1 MIKRLLCCMTVLL
14 FLQTGR
20 AQEKLLYSTNFQ
32 DWTSF
37 ASTTEVTVPK
47 KTDYSNEDL
56 VFKFYQ
62 VTVDSAGEN
71 TSRFNYNVVSKGW
84 ALAQKVVGSYIETST
99 LKSITKVQFIQ
110 GATGTNRGFKLWK
123 KGLLDVLWVPIYS
136 TPCAIPSGEVVTVLI
151 NEPNVAIR
159 FTNIDDTQNA
169 YMFDLKIYGNYVS
182 TKPQYK
188 LDVTQNTAEAG
199 TITKTPDYETY
210 DEGMTVKLQANRNFG
225 YRFVKWTDT
234 LGKVLSTANPYNL
247 TIDANKK
254 IIAVFDTITTYAYNV
269 NIAGTKWAEV
279 QLTPRPVNGKYEAG
293 TVVTMKA
300 VQNAVANF
308 SRWEDNTTAPQR
320 TITVNGNQSFTA
332 TFTELP
338 FIVGWNFK
346 TPSPLIGRTGDVYSE
361 TTNIGMVSAYDP
373 NGNQMAWTANAG
385 AFTPSYPNVRPGTP
399 AVDFKTKRRYLQAD
413 FSTLNYK
420 NIQITSMVGAASQA
434 YAVQALQYS
443 LDNVNFTELARVDIS
458 TVYNAG
464 WETLTATLPADA
476 EGKKRVYIRW
486 VADTTSQIL
495 GGPSAPDGTSF
506 ANVFVYADKYTSV
519 DTAAPVLIAAEP
531 VNGSKT
537 APINGTIVLNFN
549 EPMKAGSG
557 SITLGSTVLTG
568 TFGSRTVSF
577 DYQKLSYNSQYTLT
591 VPAGALTDLAGNPF
605 PGISVTFN
613 TSVRTQPTKKLFD
626 AVVAQDGS
634 GDYPSVILA
643 IAAAPINRTA
653 PWLIYIKNGKYTGH
667 VDILSNKPFIHLIGQ
682 NRDSVII
689 SDNRLAGEDGNQTT
703 PTFPVQQG
711 ATVYVNARDCHFEN
725 LTIENSYGYEKQSG
739 PQALAL
745 YTEADRFT
753 ANNVWLRS
761 YQDTYLTAYGG
772 TAFRHYWRN
781 SKIEGAVDFIYGG
794 GDVFFDKCTIT
805 CVRKDGGYIVAP
817 SHHPST
823 LWGYVFSHCTID
835 EAHASGVTTYF
846 GRPWHQAPKTVF
858 LYTTLKAN
866 VYPKGWYYKMNAIP
880 AVFADYGTMD
890 ASGNMVDTSFR
901 IEDYEYN
908 KTDSS
913 GNIITIKGKAKK
925 SLTDTE
931 AATYTYDNVV
941 IRNGSNW
948 DPRMMTE
955 APEKPGKVLLK
966 GSTMSWND
974 IPYSRL
980 YIIFRDAKV
989 LGFTT
994 NSTYTDSSAVSG
1006 NTYTYAVQAVSEY
1019 GALSE
1024 MTNAVDD
1031 TIPPVVSVKNITVAL
1046 DPSGKVSITA
1056 DMVDDGSHDES
1067 GIDTL
1072 TIDKN
1077 NFDCSNI
1084 GDNQV
1089 TLTVKD
1095 KKGNAASA
1103 IAIVTVKDTTAP
1115 VALTQN
1121 VTVQLNA
1128 EGKALIEAT
1137 AINKGSYDACGIKS
1151 IKLSKTDFDCSNV
1164 GSNMV
1169 TLTVTDNNDN
1179 VSTATATVTV
1189 EDKVS
1194 PVVRVKNVE
1203 LNLINGSVLLN
1214 PSDLDNGSSDA
1225 CGISSMTVS
1234 RTTFDCTGIGD
1245 HTVTFTVTD
1254 RNGNSS
1260 SASAIVTIKGAIP
1273 EPTIVVSRK
1282 DTTNT
1287 GTSSNTILLGYG
1299 AQSLTL
1305 TAVDKSSAELKSF
1318 IWSPATGLS
1327 STTSANPEFQ
1337 PTRAGTYTFHV
1348 EAFNRNGC
1356 PASASVIVNVVD
1368 VRCGDMMD
1376 KVLVCHYGQVL
1387 CINSADVY
1395 NHLAHGCKVGPC
1407 NNWMTTATARTG
1419 KEAEENNLEPNVEPE
1434 QNKIKVYPIPS
1445 SGSLNVQ
1452 FALGDGVN
1460 YVVELYDLKG
1470 ALIKMFDR
1478 GYANR
1483 ATVYT
1488 RSYDISGL
1496 AAGLYVIRL
1505 STNKEIKT
1513 EKIIIK

>member
-1 MIKRLLCCMTVLL
+1 MSRMLFFISALLL
-14 FLQTGR
+14 LQTGR
-20 AQEKLLYSTNFQ
+20 AQEKLLYTTNFQ

-37 ASTTEVTVPK
+37 TSTTEVTVAK
-47 KTDYSNEDL
+47 KTDYTNEDL

-62 VTVDSAGEN
+62 VTVDAAAEN
-71 TSRFNYNVVSKGW
+71 PSRFNYNVVSKGW
-84 ALAQKVVGSYIETST
+84 AQAQKIVGSYIETSP
-99 LKSITKVQFIQ
+99 LQSITKVQFIQ
-110 GATGTNRGFKLWK
+110 GATGSNRGFKVWK

-136 TPCAIPSGEVVTVLI
+136 TPCATLSGEVVTVLI
-151 NEPNVAIR
+151 NEPNVAIK
-159 FTNIDDTQNA
+159 FTNIDETQNA

-188 LDVTQNTAEAG
+188 LDVSQNIPEAG
-199 TITKTPDYETY
+199 TITKTPNYDTY
-210 DEGMTVKLQANRNFG
+210 DEGITVKLQANHSFG
-225 YRFVKWTDT
+225 YRLVKWTDS
-234 LGKVLSTANPYNL
+234 LGKVLSTANPYNV
-247 TIDANKK
+247 TMDANKK

-279 QLTPRPVNGKYEAG
+279 QLTPQPVNGKYEAG
-293 TVVTMKA
+293 TAVTMKA
-300 VQNAVANF
+300 VPNAVANF
-308 SRWEDNTTAPQR
+308 SRWEDNTTEPQR
-320 TITVNGNQSFTA
+320 TITVNGNKSFTA
-332 TFTELP
+332 TFNEIP
-338 FIVGWNFK
+338 FITGWNFK
-346 TPSPLIGRTGDVYSE
+346 ASTPTVSRTGDVYSE

-373 NGNQMAWTANAG
+373 NGSPIAWTANAG
-385 AFTPSYPNVRPGTP
+385 AFSPSYPNVRLGTP

-434 YAVQALQYS
+434 YAAQTLQYS
-443 LDNVNFTELARVDIS
+443 LDNVNFTELARVNIA
-458 TVYNAG
+458 TAYNAG
-464 WETLTATLPADA
+464 WETLSATLPADA

-495 GGPSAPDGTSF
+495 GSPASPDGTSF
-506 ANVFVYADKYTSV
+506 ANVFVYADKYTQV
-519 DTAAPVLIAAEP
+519 DTVAPVLIAAEP

-537 APINGTIVLNFN
+537 AAIYGTIVLNFN
-549 EPMKAGSG
+549 ETMRAGSG
-557 SITLGSTVLTG
+557 SITLGSTVLSG

-577 DYQKLSYNSQYTLT
+577 NYEKLNYNSQYTLT

-605 PGISVTFN
+605 PGITVTFN
-613 TSVRTQPTKKLFD
+613 TSVRTQPVKKLFD

-643 IAAAPINRTA
+643 VAAAPINRTE

-689 SDNRLAGEDGNQTT
+689 SDNRLAGEDGDQTT
-703 PTFPVQQG
+703 PTFLVQQG

-753 ANNVWLRS
+753 ANNCWLRS

-772 TAFRHYWRN
+772 TAFRHYWKN

-817 SHHPST
+817 SHHSST

-835 EAHASGVTTYF
+835 EAHASGVTTYL

-858 LYTTLKAN
+858 LYTTLKAK

-880 AVFADYGTMD
+880 SVFADYGTMD
-890 ASGNMVDTSFR
+890 ANGNMVDTSFR

-913 GNIITIKGKAKK
+913 GNITTIKGKAKK

-941 IRNGSNW
+941 MRNGSNW

-955 APEKPGKVLLK
+955 APEKPAKVLLK
-966 GSTMSWND
+966 GSTMSWKD

-980 YIIFRDAKV
+980 YIIFRDGKV

-994 NSTYTDSSAVSG
+994 NSTYTDSTAVSG

-1019 GALSE
+1019 GALSG

-1031 TIPPVVSVKNITVAL
+1031 TIPPVVKVKNIAVAL
-1046 DPSGKVSITA
+1046 DPSGKGSITA
-1056 DMVDDGSHDES
+1056 DMVDNGSYDES

-1072 TIDKN
+1072 TIDKDH
-1077 NFDCSNI
+1077 FDCSNI
-1084 GDNQV
+1084 GDNDV
-1089 TLTVKD
+1089 TLTVTD
-1095 KKGNAASA
+1095 KKGNVASA
-1103 IAIVTVKDTTAP
+1103 IAIVTVKDATPP
-1115 VALTQN
+1115 VAIAQN

-1128 EGKALIEAT
+1128 DGKASIDASV
-1137 AINKGSYDACGIKS
+1137 INNGSYDACGIKS
-1151 IKLSKTDFDCSNV
+1151 IVLSKTDFDCSNV
-1164 GSNMV
+1164 GANTV

-1179 VSTATATVTV
+1179 VSTASGTVTV
-1189 EDKVS
+1189 EDQVS
-1194 PVVRVKNVE
+1194 PVARVKNVE
-1203 LNLINGSVLLN
+1203 LNLINGSAVLN

-1234 RTTFDCTGIGD
+1234 RTSFDCTSIGN

-1254 RNGNSS
+1254 KNGNSS
-1260 SASAIVTIKGAIP
+1260 SASATVTIKGAIP
-1273 EPTIVVSRK
+1273 QPAIVVSRK
-1282 DTTNT
+1282 DTTYT
-1287 GTSSNTILLGYG
+1287 GVSSNTILLGYG

-1305 TAVDKSSAELKSF
+1305 TAIDKSSGELVRF
-1318 IWSPATGLS
+1318 NWSPATGLS
-1327 STTSANPEFQ
+1327 STTSANPEFK
-1337 PTRAGTYTFHV
+1337 PANVGTYTFHV
-1348 EAFNRNGC
+1348 EAFNSNGC
-1356 PASASVIVNVVD
+1356 SASASVTVNVVD
-1368 VRCGDMMD
+1368 VRCGDMVN
-1376 KVLVCHYGQVL
+1376 KVLVCHYGQVV
-1387 CINSADVY
+1387 CINSTDVHT
-1395 NHLAHGCKVGPC
+1395 HLAHGCKVGSC
-1407 NNWMTTATARTG
+1407 GSGITTASERLNT
-1419 KEAEENNLEPNVEPE
+1419 EAEKNNLEANKEPE
-1434 QNKIKVYPIPS
+1434 YNKINVYPIPA
-1445 SGSLNVQ
+1445 SGFLNVQ
-1452 FALGDGVN
+1452 FVLGERVD
-1460 YVVELYDLKG
+1460 YVVELYDLNG
-1470 ALIKMFDR
+1470 ALIKIFDR
-1478 GYANR
+1478 GHVNR
-1483 ATVYT
+1483 STVYT
-1488 RSYDISGL
+1488 RRYDISRL
-1496 AAGLYVIRL
+1496 PAGPYILRL
-1505 STNKEIKT
+1505 STNKEISTK
-1513 EKIIIK
+1513 KIVIQ